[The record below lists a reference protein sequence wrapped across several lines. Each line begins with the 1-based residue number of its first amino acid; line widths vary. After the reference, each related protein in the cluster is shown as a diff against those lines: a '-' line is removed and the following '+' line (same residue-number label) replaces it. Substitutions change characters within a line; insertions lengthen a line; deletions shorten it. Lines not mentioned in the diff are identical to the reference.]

1 MTFGRVLTQSRP
13 DFDTETV
20 VLIESSVHLIQQHVQ
35 YAPSK
40 IPAPS
45 HPLADPDGMVP
56 VEVFDLPPELLTAI
70 RGVPIRP
77 WDTEAPPQ
85 TLLAEQQAPSA
96 PRIRPLD
103 APTFEV
109 DL

>member
-1 MTFGRVLTQSRP
+1 MFVGLTGSSTNQS
-13 DFDTETV
+13 
-20 VLIESSVHLIQQHVQ
+20 IQ

-40 IPAPS
+40 VPAPT

-56 VEVFDLPPELLTAI
+56 VEVFDLPPELLSAI
-70 RGVPIRP
+70 RGLPVRS
-77 WDTEAPPQ
+77 WSEDAPDE
-85 TLLAEQQAPSA
+85 TLLAGREAEKL
-96 PRIRPLD
+96 PRRSLD